1 MSAKK
6 AIAFLLCILTLSAVF
21 SASVF
26 AGPSEN
32 VMPGTAAELE
42 MTDRINRIRVEAGRA
57 PLSEFG
63 GLSDAAKM
71 RAAEVLESGSVA
83 PVRPDGSAWYT
94 VFSDSGLDFKAPE
107 AEEIRAYGSADGEKV
122 FGLWNASDF
131 SPRSRHTLS
140 NSQSRRSSS
149 SFASYTKT
157 SPPSSVLAVTVKHRN
172 IMISSDYTHV
182 GSGADGGAWSCIF
195 CVCTV
200 DSVGLYAQDEVPHT
214 TAARRIADGELIF
227 EVNCR
232 HGKSYAP
239 VYGSVIE
246 GFEPSLVGTQTIK
259 LKYGKREIEAEIY
272 NDFAD
277 VERGRWYYLP
287 VKRAYDLG
295 LFAGTAAGYFS
306 PGVTMTRAMFV
317 TVLGKL
323 DGIDTQLYATSPF
336 EDVEEGKWYTPFVC
350 WAAEKGIA
358 AGTGGGYFGPSD
370 TVSRAQICVMIRQY
384 LRLIEAD
391 LPDAASPAVF
401 NDADDVP
408 AWAAE
413 SVEYCRVKGL
423 VSGDTAGNFNPG
435 RGATRAEAAT
445 IVIGL
450 AAALSE

>member
-57 PLSEFG
+57 PLSVLG

-71 RAAEVLESGSVA
+71 RAAAVLESGSVA

-122 FGLWNASDF
+122 FGLWNASD
-131 SPRSRHTLS
+131 
-140 NSQSRRSSS
+140 
-149 SFASYTKT
+149 
-157 SPPSSVLAVTVKHRN
+157 KHRN

-391 LPDAASPAVF
+391 LFGLVDI
-401 NDADDVP
+401 DTRQADDVP

-450 AAALSE
+450 ADALSE